1 LKGSQCGL
9 QVGGV
14 GLEIVEGTGDAGL
27 QLGWLCARWA
37 GSRDLESLLDTAVP
51 VRLHLRSYLVDCR
64 HFAVCREVEVLRR
77 VAMRRFRI
85 LCVDPLDQGLD

>member
-1 LKGSQCGL
+1 MKGSQCGL

-14 GLEIVEGTGDAGL
+14 GLEIVEGTSDAGL

-37 GSRDLESLLDTAVP
+37 GSRDLESMLNTASD
-51 VRLHLRSYLVDCR
+51 VRRDLRSYFVDCR

-85 LCVDPLDQGLD
+85 LCVDPLDQGLN